1 MTAGADPLVIFTP
14 SGRRG
19 RVTDGT
25 TVLDAARS
33 LGVDLDSVCGGRGL
47 CGRCQ
52 VRPAEGEFPK
62 HGITSSGQ
70 HLSPSGADEAEFD
83 RLRGLAADRRL
94 GCRAEIHGDVL
105 VDVPPESQVHRQV
118 VRKGVP
124 VRDFV
129 IDPVVRL
136 YEVEVERPTL
146 ETPGGDL
153 ARLRVA
159 LQREWSLDADGLEF
173 DLEVI
178 RALQPALEAGA
189 YRVTVAVHGGHDVT
203 AIWPGLHDR
212 ALGVAIDVGSTT
224 IAGHLADLTDGA
236 VLASEGVMNPQIRFG
251 EDLMSRVSYAMLHDG
266 GAAQLTRAVRDA
278 LTSLVAGLAENA
290 GVDAADILEIT
301 LVGNPIM
308 HHLVLGID
316 PIPLGSA
323 PFALATDGAVR
334 TTARELELPVHPGAR
349 AYFLPCIAG
358 HVGADAAGAILS
370 QTPYLR
376 DEITL
381 LVDVG
386 TNAEIVLGNRA
397 RLLAASSPTGPA
409 FEGAQISCGQ
419 RAAPGAI
426 ERVRVDRET
435 LEPRFRV
442 IGSSRWSDEIGFA
455 ASTRRTGI
463 TGVCG
468 SGIVEVIAEL
478 FLAGVITADGT
489 IDGAMAARSPRIV
502 PDGRTFSYVLHE
514 GTAASDATRTA
525 DAMPARQRLAITQN
539 DVRAIQ
545 LAKAALYAGA
555 RLLMDHL
562 GVETVDRVELAGAFG
577 SQIDP
582 LHALVLGLVPDAPLD
597 RVGPAGNAAGTGAL
611 IALLS
616 ADARQEIE
624 AVVRT
629 VEKIETAVEP
639 RFQEHFVD
647 AMALPHRIAP
657 MPFLAAAVDLPP
669 RRIPGEGNGAAGS
682 GGPEGGSQHGRR
694 VNRRRAIAVA
704 TEER

>member
-1 MTAGADPLVIFTP
+1 MVTAGADPLVIFTP

-19 RVTDGT
+19 RFADGT

-62 HGITSSGQ
+62 HGITSAGS
-70 HLSPSGADEAEFD
+70 HLSAPGADEAEYD
-83 RLRGLAADRRL
+83 RLRGLAEDRRL
-94 GCRAEIHGDVL
+94 GCRAAIHGDVL

-136 YEVEVERPTL
+136 FEVEVQRPTL

-153 ARLRVA
+153 SRLFDSLRT
-159 LQREWSLDADGLEF
+159 EWGLDDLRA

-178 RALQPALEAGA
+178 RDLQPALEAGG
-189 YRVTVAVHGGHDVT
+189 YRVTVAVHDGRDIT
-203 AIWPGLHDR
+203 AVWPGLHDR

-236 VLASEGVMNPQIRFG
+236 VLASDGVMNPQIRFG

-266 GAAQLTRAVRDA
+266 GAVEMTRVVRDA
-278 LTSLVAGLAENA
+278 LGSLVTGLAERA
-290 GVDAADILEIT
+290 EVEPADILEVT

-308 HHLVLGID
+308 HHLMLGID

-323 PFALATDGAVR
+323 PFALATDLAVR
-334 TTARELELPVHPGAR
+334 VKARELELPVNPGAR

-358 HVGADAAGAILS
+358 HVGADAAGAVLS

-386 TNAEIVLGNRA
+386 TNAEIVLGNRE

-409 FEGAQISCGQ
+409 FEGAQISGGQ

-426 ERVRVDRET
+426 ERVRINRDT

-442 IGSSRWSDEIGFA
+442 IGSSRWSDETGFA
-455 ASTRRTGI
+455 ASTRRTGV
-463 TGVCG
+463 TGICG

-478 FLAGVITADGT
+478 FLVGVITADGT
-489 IDGAMAARSPRIV
+489 IDGAAAARSPRVI
-502 PDGRTFSYVLHE
+502 PDGRTFSYLLSE
-514 GTAASDATRTA
+514 GGPGIDDGPSS
-525 DAMPARQRLAITQN
+525 PRLAITQN

-562 GVETVDRVELAGAFG
+562 GIETVDRVELAGAFG

-582 LHALVLGLVPDAPLD
+582 LRAMILGLVPDAPLD
-597 RVGPAGNAAGTGAL
+597 HVGPAGNAAGTGAL

-616 ADARQEIE
+616 GDARREIE
-624 AVVRT
+624 RVVRT

-647 AMALPHRIAP
+647 AMAIPHRTAP
-657 MPFLAAAVDLPP
+657 TPNLWVEVELP
-669 RRIPGEGNGAAGS
+669 RRRSAAGGAATF
-682 GGPEGGSQHGRR
+682 GPEGGSQHGRR
-694 VNRRRAIAVA
+694 VNARRAPITT